1 MNVYPLQ
8 TMIFV
13 IVNQVYMLFF
23 CRQCKLHI

>member
-1 MNVYPLQ
+1 MYTLLQ